1 MKQIILT
8 IGVNV
13 LKIVYL
19 PFKLL
24 KTRNKIVYI
33 SRQFNNSTL
42 DFTLL
47 KNAIGNIDK
56 NVENVILTKRIEK
69 GFKNA
74 VFYVLH
80 IFKQMYHV
88 ATAKV
93 VVVDTYCIVVSVLKH
108 KKETKIIQIWHAL
121 RSYKKIWIS
130 NNRKTIWNRLK
141 YSKNY
146 ENA

>member
-1 MKQIILT
+1 MKQIILK
-8 IGVNV
+8 IAVNI
-13 LKIVYL
+13 LKLIYL

-24 KTRNKIVYI
+24 KTKNKIVYI

-47 KNAIGNIDK
+47 KEAVSELNGE
-56 NVENVILTKRIEK
+56 VENVILTKRMEK
-69 GFKNA
+69 GIINSISYIF
-74 VFYVLH
+74 H

-88 ATAKV
+88 STAKV

-108 KKETKIIQIWHAL
+108 KKETQIIQIWHAL

-130 NNRKTIWNRLK
+130 NN
-141 YSKNY
+141 
-146 ENA
+146 

>member
-1 MKQIILT
+1 MKKILLT

-19 PFKLL
+19 PFKIL
-24 KTRNKIVYI
+24 KIRNKIVYI

-47 KNAIGNIDK
+47 KNAICEIDE
-56 NVENVILTKRIEK
+56 NVENVILTKRMEK
-69 GFKNA
+69 GFINSIC
-74 VFYVLH
+74 YVLH

-93 VVVDTYCIVVSVLKH
+93 VIVDTYCIVVSVLKH

-121 RSYKKIWIS
+121 RSYKKIWLS
-130 NNRKTIWNRLK
+130 DNRKEIWYRFK
-141 YSKNY
+141 YS
-146 ENA
+146 